1 MTNAQPSDDV
11 STKFKKIVDRFH
23 LILSLHFVLPNTD
36 KETLEKMSIPSYEP
50 PAPKIDSE
58 NKENDVPNG
67 DIANGSDDTGDAVDG
82 VVTKANDN
90 DVVDEAKNA
99 NDTYFKATF
108 AEEPSTDESNG
119 PTRILKVLVHKNQI
133 IGNLKR
139 ALEPY
144 IEVPME
150 YFKIFRHT
158 SALET
163 ECSRL
168 NDKITMFE

>member
-1 MTNAQPSDDV
+1 M
-11 STKFKKIVDRFH
+11 
-23 LILSLHFVLPNTD
+23 LPNTD

-50 PAPKIDSE
+50 PPQKSDIE
-58 NKENDVPNG
+58 NKENGETNG
-67 DIANGSDDTGDAVDG
+67 HTENESTDAG
-82 VVTKANDN
+82 
-90 DVVDEAKNA
+90 DVVDGTASSVESRTNGDDVIDDAKS
-99 NDTYFKATF
+99 NDTYFKAVF
-108 AEEPSTDESNG
+108 SEEPSTGESNG
-119 PTRILKVLVHKNQI
+119 PTKILKVLVHKNQI

-144 IEVPME
+144 IKVPME